1 MGAEA
6 NKLVLIGTGT
16 AVVGTGAVEPG
27 RPSQPWSV
35 SCVQP
40 PHLRGG
46 LRSPLS
52 LGVLARIERGVRPW
66 SAAQLVVSTQQ
77 EERLRGS
84 ACPPPPSYPPSQP
97 TPPAQPCSSSP
108 DAAHPPENAWRP
120 GFPGKLGTGIR
131 ERLNPVHT
139 PFSESWLRA
148 WCLPLSAYSPVGG
161 SEGPVMQTFGGAREG
176 EWGTLMGT
184 VGGTSLKGSCL
195 SCTRS

>member
-84 ACPPPPSYPPSQP
+84 ACPPPPRRTHLLSQLHRPNPAAPLLMQP
-97 TPPAQPCSSSP
+97 TLRKMHGAQASPA
-108 DAAHPPENAWRP
+108 
-120 GFPGKLGTGIR
+120 
-131 ERLNPVHT
+131 
-139 PFSESWLRA
+139 SWGRA
-148 WCLPLSAYSPVGG
+148 SGSGLIQSTLLSQKAG
-161 SEGPVMQTFGGAREG
+161 SEHGAF
-176 EWGTLMGT
+176 L
-184 VGGTSLKGSCL
+184 
-195 SCTRS
+195 